1 MKATIITIAM
11 IDAEELRSRLLRQ
24 KTTIPRFRIPY
35 SEADTAKV
43 LEATY
48 ESEVRFRHRNYQ
60 ADAATKGNIAA
71 VAELLCDE
79 SKFGIMLCGNCG
91 NGKTTM
97 MYAIRNLVNYLS
109 RMGAITIGNTRPEL
123 EVMDAMSIVKR
134 AKDDELMNIATKQ
147 MLGIDDLGNEPA
159 EVMNYGNVVNPLA
172 ELLEIRYKRQLY
184 TIVTTNLI
192 PKQIREKYGA
202 RVADRLN
209 EMFGVVIFKNSTYR
223 K

>member
-1 MKATIITIAM
+1 
-11 IDAEELRSRLLRQ
+11 
-24 KTTIPRFRIPY
+24 
-35 SEADTAKV
+35 
-43 LEATY
+43 
-48 ESEVRFRHRNYQ
+48 
-60 ADAATKGNIAA
+60 
-71 VAELLCDE
+71 
-79 SKFGIMLCGNCG
+79 
-91 NGKTTM
+91 M

-109 RMGAITIGNTRPEL
+109 RMGAIAIGNTRPEL

>member
-1 MKATIITIAM
+1 M
-11 IDAEELRSRLLRQ
+11 
-24 KTTIPRFRIPY
+24 
-35 SEADTAKV
+35 
-43 LEATY
+43 LEAAY

-60 ADAATKGNIAA
+60 ADEATKSNIAA
-71 VAELLCDE
+71 VAKLLCDE

-97 MYAIRNLVNYLS
+97 MYAVRNLVNYLS
-109 RMGAITIGNTRPEL
+109 RMGAIIIGNTRPEL

>member
-1 MKATIITIAM
+1 M
-11 IDAEELRSRLLRQ
+11 
-24 KTTIPRFRIPY
+24 
-35 SEADTAKV
+35 
-43 LEATY
+43 LEAAY

-71 VAELLCDE
+71 VAKLLCDE

-192 PKQIREKYGA
+192 PRQIREKYGA
-202 RVADRLN
+202 RVADRFN

>member
-1 MKATIITIAM
+1 M

-35 SEADTAKV
+35 NEADTAKV
-43 LEATY
+43 LEAAY
-48 ESEVRFRHRNYQ
+48 ESEVRFRYRNYQ
-60 ADAATKGNIAA
+60 ADAATKNNIAA
-71 VAELLCDE
+71 VAKLLCDE

-109 RMGAITIGNTRPEL
+109 RMGAIIIGNTRPEL
-123 EVMDAMSIVKR
+123 DVMDAMSIVKR
-134 AKDDELMNIATKQ
+134 AKDDELMAIATKQ

-159 EVMNYGNVVNPLA
+159 EVMNYGNVVSPLA

-192 PKQIREKYGA
+192 PRQIREKYGA

>member
-1 MKATIITIAM
+1 M
-11 IDAEELRSRLLRQ
+11 IDAEELKSRLLRQ

-35 SEADTAKV
+35 NEADTAKV
-43 LEATY
+43 LEAAY
-48 ESEVRFRHRNYQ
+48 ESEVRFRYRKYQ
-60 ADAATKGNIAA
+60 ADAATKNNIAA
-71 VAELLCDE
+71 VAKLLCDE

-109 RMGAITIGNTRPEL
+109 RMGAIAIGNTRPEL

-134 AKDDELMNIATKQ
+134 TKDDELMNIATKQ

>member
-1 MKATIITIAM
+1 M

>member
-1 MKATIITIAM
+1 MAM
-11 IDAEELRSRLLRQ
+11 IDAEELKLRLLNQ
-24 KTTIPRFRIPY
+24 KTTIPRFSIPY

-43 LEATY
+43 LEAAY

-60 ADAATKGNIAA
+60 ADEATKSNIAA
-71 VAELLCDE
+71 VAKLLCDE

-97 MYAIRNLVNYLS
+97 MYAVRNLVNYLS
-109 RMGAITIGNTRPEL
+109 RMGAIIIGNTRPEL

-159 EVMNYGNVVNPLA
+159 EVMNYGNVVSPLA

-184 TIVTTNLI
+184 TIVTTNLT
-192 PKQIREKYGA
+192 PKQVREKYGA

>member
-1 MKATIITIAM
+1 M

-97 MYAIRNLVNYLS
+97 MYAIRNLINYLS

>member
-1 MKATIITIAM
+1 MAM

-35 SEADTAKV
+35 NEADTAKV
-43 LEATY
+43 LEAAY
-48 ESEVRFRHRNYQ
+48 ESEVRFRYRNYQ
-60 ADAATKGNIAA
+60 ADEATKSNIAA
-71 VAELLCDE
+71 VAKLLCDE

-97 MYAIRNLVNYLS
+97 MYAVRNLVNYLS
-109 RMGAITIGNTRPEL
+109 RMGAIAIGNTRPEL
-123 EVMDAMSIVKR
+123 EVVDAMSIVKR
-134 AKDDELMNIATKQ
+134 AKDDELINIATKQ

-192 PKQIREKYGA
+192 PRQIREKYGA

>member
-1 MKATIITIAM
+1 M

-123 EVMDAMSIVKR
+123 EVIDAISIVKR

-184 TIVTTNLI
+184 TIVTTNRI